1 IAAGQSSTVTGT
13 LAGQVVMEGFVHLRL
28 QPVVRRLLTRAMA
41 IVPAVITIVVYGERA
56 TGDLLVFSQVV
67 LSLQLS
73 FAVVP
78 LVHLVADRRWM
89 GEHRIGPWLEAA
101 SWLVALTI
109 AALNLAL
116 GYQAVSG
123 WMQGPAAGGWLLRLT
138 VMALAA
144 ALIALLGYVVLQPIA
159 ARRRGALIAPQ
170 ADVHG
175 PAVLAELAPAT
186 PARRIAVA
194 VDFSAADQ

>member
-28 QPVVRRLLTRAMA
+28 QPVVRRLLTRTLA
-41 IVPAVITIVVYGERA
+41 IVPAVITIVVYGEQA
-56 TGDLLVFSQVV
+56 TGDLLVLSQVI

-73 FAVVP
+73 FAVIP

-89 GEHRIGPWLEAA
+89 DEYRIGPWLEGA

-123 WMQGPAAGGWLLRLT
+123 WLQRPGAGGWLLRLT
-138 VMALAA
+138 VMTLAA
-144 ALIALLGYVVLQPIA
+144 ALIALLGFVVVQPLA
-159 ARRRGALIAPQ
+159 ARRRGALIAPPV
-170 ADVHG
+170 DVHG
-175 PAVLAELAPAT
+175 PA
-186 PARRIAVA
+186 
-194 VDFSAADQ
+194 